1 MTTLAIINMRQS
13 PLHPHNL
20 NDFAVAPTMQ
30 TTERSHYWFIERKS
44 VRGNKWIFVRDFI
57 GTKRE
62 VAALYVK
69 YFQHQS
75 PACRI
80 RHQMSY

>member
-20 NDFAVAPTMQ
+20 RDFAVAPT
-30 TTERSHYWFIERKS
+30 TLPTERSHYWFIERKS

-57 GTKRE
+57 GTKCE
-62 VAALYVK
+62 VAALYVLSLI
-69 YFQHQS
+69 H
-75 PACRI
+75 I
-80 RHQMSY
+80 